1 MKLSDAIEL
10 TFLESSLSKHQRHQP
25 PLEPIKKKKKK
36 LFSVSIHPKKINDQN
51 ILLSRSRHE
60 PMKKNRLR
68 DLSRFNLFIYFIFIL
83 YFPKSIRLTY

>member
-25 PLEPIKKKKKK
+25 PLEPIKKKKK
-36 LFSVSIHPKKINDQN
+36 LFSVSIHPKKINDQS

-68 DLSRFNLFIYFIFIL
+68 DLSRF
-83 YFPKSIRLTY
+83 